1 MSRSIRTGCLVM
13 LTVLMFLA
21 LSTAKPASGFVV
33 CQITGTNYSYPTQ
46 VSPGQPVALS
56 VTLSGS
62 CSPSDTGWYA
72 ARVDI
77 ANSANTILSSNSGA
91 MSFRANNGYPFTV
104 TISDNLTSPTTLGS
118 WNLQYVVYV
127 FVSNG
132 SGDEI
137 DYTATKSVT
146 IQVGQPMIATT
157 VENTTTRTTSIFP
170 TLATNSTTATFPTIQ
185 TIAQSAEQAPNQNGT
200 YLALAVV
207 FAALFLVA
215 LGLYLKERRKKPAPL
230 P

>member
-1 MSRSIRTGCLVM
+1 MSLKKIGCLVT
-13 LTVLMFLA
+13 LTVLATLA
-21 LSTAKPASGFVV
+21 LSIPQPVSGFVV

-46 VSPGQPVALS
+46 ANPGQPVALS
-56 VTLSGS
+56 VTLSGA

-77 ANSANTILSSNSGA
+77 VSRSNTILTSNSGA

-104 TISDNLTSPTTLGS
+104 TISDNLTAPTIPGS

-137 DYTATKSVT
+137 DYKAIKPVA
-146 IQVGQPMIATT
+146 IQVGQPIAVTT
-157 VENTTTRTTSIFP
+157 VENMTTNSTSSSP
-170 TLATNSTTATFPTIQ
+170 TLATNSATATSLALQ
-185 TIAQSAEQAPNQNGT
+185 TVAQNAEQISNQNDT
-200 YLALAVV
+200 YLVLAVI
-207 FAALFLVA
+207 FAALFLAA
-215 LGLYLKERRKKPAPL
+215 LGLYLKERRKKTTA
-230 P
+230 